1 LAASGTTTGCYPG
14 DRLDSIVRCSTR
26 VARSVPIVMVK
37 VPSPAPDI
45 ALFVGSRRVR
55 SPVSSPVLSTT
66 KLVIS
71 ARVPTGRFGNDAGRR
86 PRAVPLNYAVELADN
101 LYMDLMLQ
109 FCAMALTST
118 MILRHALAERAR
130 LVAELAV
137 ARVEGGYAVRR

>member
-1 LAASGTTTGCYPG
+1 
-14 DRLDSIVRCSTR
+14 
-26 VARSVPIVMVK
+26 M
-37 VPSPAPDI
+37 
-45 ALFVGSRRVR
+45 R
-55 SPVSSPVLSTT
+55 SPVSSPALSTT

-71 ARVPTGRFGNDAGRR
+71 ARVPAGRFGNDAGPGGAEAFWVSRRWR